1 MIFEKTEVLFCYGK
15 YPILILMKTPI
26 VLAFHAIITGSAMI
40 PEVSILDRSWLGLAS
55 IARIDPREVPSIVN
69 LYERYFRSG
78 LLLGSPTPPEHQK
91 LRHFK
96 KYLKKIIKTLKITKV
111 IPLVMVLNFFY
122 YLKPIIIVKIIL

>member
-1 MIFEKTEVLFCYGK
+1 
-15 YPILILMKTPI
+15 
-26 VLAFHAIITGSAMI
+26 MI